1 MPNKL
6 KRSELKQLLDDKV
19 ETYNNKDFVIN
30 DPVSI
35 PHLFNKQQDI
45 EIAGFWA
52 AVLSWG
58 QRVTIINK
66 SKELFNLMDNS
77 PHDFILNHQ
86 EHDLKRFDSFKH
98 RTFNLTDTLYFIEF
112 FKYYY
117 QNHSSLEDAFLQ
129 GLTEQ
134 SDMEKGLINFH
145 YIFFSLPEFPARTR
159 KHIATP
165 ERNSACKRLNM
176 FLRWMVRHDNQ
187 GVDFGLWKRIKPSQ
201 LICPCDL
208 HVIRVAGKLGLIRQK
223 QNGWSTAKELTA
235 NLLRFDAN
243 DPVKYDYALFGMGIV
258 EGFGY

>member
-1 MPNKL
+1 MSKKLRRLEL
-6 KRSELKQLLDDKV
+6 KRLLDEKV
-19 ETYNNKDFVIN
+19 ETYNNPDFIIN

-35 PHLFNKQQDI
+35 PHLFKKQQDI

-66 SKELFNLMDNS
+66 SRELFNLMDNA
-77 PHDFILNHQ
+77 PHDFILNHR
-86 EHDLKRFDSFKH
+86 EHDLVRFENFKH
-98 RTFNLTDTLYFIEF
+98 RTFNPTDTLYFIEF
-112 FKYYY
+112 FKHYYRKY
-117 QNHSSLEDAFLQ
+117 DSLEDAFVQ
-129 GLTEQ
+129 ELTAK

-145 YIFFSLPEFPARTR
+145 HLFFSLPEFPARTR
-159 KHIATP
+159 KHVATP

-176 FLRWMVRHDNQ
+176 FLRWMVRKDAN
-187 GVDFGLWKRIKPSQ
+187 GVDFGLWNKIKPSQ

-208 HVIRVAGKLGLIRQK
+208 HVIRVAGKLGLVRQK
-223 QNGWSTAKELTA
+223 QNGWSTARELTA
-235 NLLRFDAN
+235 NLRKFDPS

>member
-1 MPNKL
+1 MPRRLSK
-6 KRSELKQLLDDKV
+6 SELKQLLDQKV
-19 ETYNNKDFVIN
+19 EVYNQINFIIN

-35 PHLFNKQQDI
+35 PHLFTKKQDI

-77 PHDFILNHQ
+77 PHDFIMNHQ
-86 EHDLKRFDSFKH
+86 EHELKRFEHFKH
-98 RTFNLTDTLYFIEF
+98 RTFNPTDALYFIEF
-112 FKYYY
+112 FRQYY
-117 QNHSSLEDAFLQ
+117 QKHTSLEDAFIQ
-129 GLTEQ
+129 GMTEK

-145 YIFFSLPEFPARTR
+145 HLFFSLSEFPARTR
-159 KHIATP
+159 KHVATP

-176 FLRWMVRHDNQ
+176 FLRWMVRKDDN
-187 GVDFGLWKRIKPSQ
+187 GVDFGLWQKLKPAQ

-208 HVIRVAGKLGLIRQK
+208 HVIRVAGKLGLINKK

-235 NLLRFDAN
+235 NLRKYDLE